1 MVTARSLWDNWAVTL
16 GRVFGLCLSKRRGR
30 GWLGRGGSGTE
41 PAWEDAVSASPSYA
55 PGAVA
60 PSAEAEVTCAVCALR
75 QSAAEAEAGL
85 QVCPA
90 CGNHRRISAH
100 QRVLQLA
107 DPGSF
112 KEWDRD
118 LIGADRL
125 EFFDTRPYPERLDE
139 ARSREQ
145 LPDAILTGAARIG
158 SFPVG
163 LAAFDFG
170 FLGGS
175 LSTAVG
181 ERLARAIEG
190 SADSAMPFVCVT
202 ASGGARMQEGVFS
215 LMQMAKSVAALHR
228 LAEVHVPYISILAD
242 PTMGGS
248 IASFAALGDVILA
261 EPKAM
266 IGFTGARV
274 IAQATYEQ
282 LPAGFQTSE
291 FHHARGLIDMVVD
304 RRELRQSI
312 SQLLAVLAVPPG
324 REDRTAA

>member
-1 MVTARSLWDNWAVTL
+1 M
-16 GRVFGLCLSKRRGR
+16 
-30 GWLGRGGSGTE
+30 
-41 PAWEDAVSASPSYA
+41 SASPSYPSA
-55 PGAVA
+55 KAVEVSDSEVA
-60 PSAEAEVTCAVCALR
+60 CAVCGHRQSGAEAE
-75 QSAAEAEAGL
+75 SSL

-90 CGNHRRISAH
+90 CGAHRRISAH
-100 QRVLQLA
+100 ERVRQLV
-107 DPGSF
+107 DPGTF
-112 KEWDRD
+112 EEWDRG
-118 LIGADRL
+118 LEGEDRL
-125 EFFDTRPYPERLDE
+125 HFFDTRAYPERLEE
-139 ARSREQ
+139 ARSRER

-158 SFPVG
+158 GFPVG

-181 ERLARAIEG
+181 ERLARAIER
-190 SADSAMPFVCVT
+190 SADTGVPFVCVT

-228 LAEVHVPYISILAD
+228 LAEVHLPFISILAD

-274 IAQATYEQ
+274 ITQATYEQ

-291 FHHARGLIDMVVD
+291 FHHARGLIDHVVD
-304 RRELRQSI
+304 RRQLREVLTE
-312 SQLLAVLAVPPG
+312 LLAVLDTAPG
-324 REDRTAA
+324 DGHGAAA